1 MKSNSDNRPSTILNL
16 GDGTYQFHYNIVE
29 KIEEGRTSYDSD
41 VIILSHPVSRDN
53 IIDALIRERYSLS
66 QELSISRQKD
76 KKADEYNAYY
86 EYCEECKRIAV
97 I

>member
-1 MKSNSDNRPSTILNL
+1 MNSNSDSRPSTILDL
-16 GDGTYQFHYNIVE
+16 GDGTYQFNYNIVE

-41 VIILSHPVSRDN
+41 VVILSHPVSRDN

-66 QELSISRQKD
+66 QELSISRQKEQ
-76 KKADEYNAYY
+76 KHDEYSAFY
-86 EYCEECKRIAV
+86 EYCEACKRIVV